1 MNLLAHVTA
10 DEPVGAAA
18 LLGLGDPD
26 DLAAFRSL
34 EDRVWDATTLAAATL
49 ESVRVRCA
57 DLRGCAFCAS
67 VRMSGAVADGLTEAE
82 LARQGDPDADADAT
96 LPADRRAALVLVRA
110 YLVEAAPPPDPVRAD
125 LLAALG
131 PAGVVEVLVA
141 CAAFAS
147 ADLRIALGDNRPAR
161 STLIPREHQQRPRPA
176 GAAGWP
182 VLDGPVLSPTTTLP
196 HLAPA
201 LAAAVAD
208 RRARLLTRDE
218 VPGPLLAACA
228 VRSAQLLGAPDRG
241 PVADLLAPP
250 DVRGDVDPTAVRDW
264 TRTMSADERVVM
276 AFAEQLWVDPAGLDA
291 TVVAPA
297 RVLLGDPGLVRL
309 TWDLI
314 WIAQLQR
321 LAAVL
326 GTEVPA

>member
-1 MNLLAHVTA
+1 MNLLEHVTA

-18 LLGLGDPD
+18 LLALGDPD
-26 DLAAFRSL
+26 DLAAFRAL
-34 EDRVWDATTLAAATL
+34 EDRVWDATTLPAATL

-67 VRMSGAVADGLTEAE
+67 VRMSGAIADGLTEAE
-82 LARQGDPDADADAT
+82 LARQGDPDADAT

-110 YLVEAAPPPDPVRAD
+110 YLVEAAPPPAPVRAD

-131 PAGVVEVLVA
+131 PAGVVEVLIA

-161 STLIPREHQQRPRPA
+161 STLIPREHRRRPRPA
-176 GAAGWP
+176 GAPGWP
-182 VLDGPVLSPTTTLP
+182 APAGGVLSPTTPLP
-196 HLAPA
+196 HLAPE

-208 RRARLLTRDE
+208 RRTRLLTRDE
-218 VPGPLLAACA
+218 VPAPLLAACT

-241 PVADLLAPP
+241 PAADLLAPP
-250 DVRGDVDPTAVRDW
+250 DVRGDVDPAAVRDW
-264 TRTMSADERVVM
+264 TRTMTADDRVVM

-297 RVLLGDPGLVRL
+297 RALLGDPGLVRL